1 MATFFMVLTG
11 IFAIATLASLRV
23 GVFAMGKAGE
33 FNRKHSNTLMRLRVI
48 FQLLTVGSLVL
59 AMFAYQAG

>member
-11 IFAIATLASLRV
+11 IFAIATLASLLI